1 MELTTI
7 VKEWEEEI
15 SELYVLLQQ
24 NEEDK
29 KRINVKLRESEMG
42 QERKELT
49 QRIKRIKNL
58 IEQRRFEISGLKK
71 AEQRMKGKKDK
82 RQHLKF
88 GAS

>member
-1 MELTTI
+1 MELRTI

-71 AEQRMKGKKDK
+71 AEQRMQGKKEK
-82 RQHLKF
+82 RHLKF